1 VEKEVPVSRFCVV
14 SLAVGLLSVGG
25 PATAAEVTRTVRAE
39 LSPPAAGGLAV
50 ENLAGSMNVVRGDG
64 ATVVAIATIHAESQA
79 LADAVSLEEVRGEKG
94 RPTLRVRYPLDQ
106 EDLLRYPDAGGGN
119 SSVKYDGHRVKVS
132 DSRGVLL
139 YADVEVRLPAAAVT
153 AVLVNHV
160 GSLRGQGVEGDL
172 TFDTGSGNV
181 TLEKVKGTL
190 VADTGSGDVDIRDA
204 QGSLRCDTGSGNC
217 QVRQFQGDKLVCDT
231 GSGEVEIHEAQADRL
246 EADTGSGDVQLEGID
261 AERIKVDTGSG
272 NVEVEAPSARLTRI
286 EADTGS
292 GNVHLRLGPSASFE
306 ARADTGS
313 GDVRSRYADA
323 EPILDDHEVVG
334 YRRGD
339 ARIRIDVD
347 TGSGNL
353 VLEP

>member
-1 VEKEVPVSRFCVV
+1 V
-14 SLAVGLLSVGG
+14 VGLVSVGG
-25 PATAAEVTRTVRAE
+25 QATAEVTRTVRAE
-39 LSPPAAGGLAV
+39 LSPPAVGALAV

-64 ATVVAIATIHAESQA
+64 KTVVAIATIHAESQA

-106 EDLLRYPDAGGGN
+106 EDQLRYPDAGGGH
-119 SSVKYDGHRVKVS
+119 SRLKYDGRRVKVS
-132 DSRGVLL
+132 NSSGALL
-139 YADVEVRLPAAAVT
+139 YADVEVRLPASPVT
-153 AVLVNHV
+153 AALINHI

-172 TFDTGSGNV
+172 TFDTGSGKV
-181 TLEKVKGTL
+181 TLEKVKGTI
-190 VADTGSGDVDIRDA
+190 VADTGSGDVDVQDA

-217 QVRQFQGDKLVCDT
+217 QIAKFQGDELVCDT
-231 GSGEVEIHEAQADRL
+231 GSGEVEVREAQADRL

-286 EADTGS
+286 VADTGS
-292 GNVHLRLGPSASFE
+292 GNVHLRLGPAASFE

-313 GDVRSRYADA
+313 GEVKSRYADA

-339 ARIRIDVD
+339 RRIRIDVD